1 MTRLQYALKTNDV
14 ERVRF
19 LRAHAFWAE
28 PYDLAGIANFL
39 DTHQEMLP
47 IIRESGFDF
56 LDDESMQYLVRG
68 GRKVMRFVLENSPPG
83 SRFSPKAGVFALE
96 TQLPSQDMAE
106 LMDYLLQNGADPNY
120 VWSDDG
126 EDYAQSLLVLGLTQ
140 GASLD
145 VCRVIVRAGALV
157 DPNIPSQNV
166 PLIYAVSR
174 GLPFVKLLVE
184 AGADLEGSQSGYGGE
199 STALIASIELRD
211 FDIIE
216 YLLAIG
222 ANPNNQG
229 VSRMALIP
237 LAIAVRYSNNLQIV
251 RMLVEAGAEIPD
263 FVLMLVK
270 MSSDDARNRARWH
283 GVCMRDEMGYN
294 AIMRFLIDCG
304 ARD

>member
-1 MTRLQYALKTNDV
+1 
-14 ERVRF
+14 
-19 LRAHAFWAE
+19 
-28 PYDLAGIANFL
+28 
-39 DTHQEMLP
+39 MLP

-56 LDDESMQYLVRG
+56 LADESMQYLVRG
-68 GRKVMRFVLENSPPG
+68 GRKVMRFVLEHSPPG

-106 LMDYLLQNGADPNY
+106 LMDYLLENGADPNY
-120 VWSDDG
+120 IWTDEG
-126 EDYAQSLLVLGLTQ
+126 EDYAQSLIVLALTM

-157 DPNIPSQNV
+157 NTDMPSQNV

-199 STALIASIELRD
+199 STALLAAIELRN

-222 ANPNNQG
+222 ANPNNPG

-237 LAIAVRYSNNLQIV
+237 LAISVRYSNNLQIV
-251 RMLVEAGAEIPD
+251 RMLVEAGAEITD
-263 FVLMLVK
+263 FVLLLLK
-270 MSSDDARNRARWH
+270 MSRDDARNRAMWH
-283 GVCMRDEMGYN
+283 GVCVRNEMEFS
-294 AIMRFLIDCG
+294 AIMRFLMDCG
-304 ARD
+304 ARN